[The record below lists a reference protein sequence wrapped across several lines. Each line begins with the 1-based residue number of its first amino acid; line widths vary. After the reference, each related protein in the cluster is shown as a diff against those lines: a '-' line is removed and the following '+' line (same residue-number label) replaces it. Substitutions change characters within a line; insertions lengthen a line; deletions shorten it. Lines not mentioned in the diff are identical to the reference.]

1 MTSNSNLLL
10 RLLFGCVAHELKG
23 RSKAQVIELL
33 YLYTNNKITKRKMQ
47 HRLRGLATS
56 EQLKRAL
63 CGLSYIGKR
72 IVGDRALLEAYA
84 NQTITV
90 VQIQAAMPSK

>member
-1 MTSNSNLLL
+1 MTGNSNLLF

-23 RSKAQVIELL
+23 GSKAEVIELL
-33 YLYTNNKITKRKMQ
+33 HLYINNKITKRKMQ
-47 HRLRGLATS
+47 RRLRGLATS

-72 IVGDRALLEAYA
+72 IAGNRALLEAYA
-84 NQTITV
+84 NETITV
-90 VQIQAAMPSK
+90 EQIQAAMPSK